1 MRADQVVHRAR
12 TRVVAL
18 PVLLLVGAFAALPVS
33 AAVYT
38 VTMKNGS
45 TFDSRYQPEE
55 ASWDE
60 NLVVLMTEFGNR
72 IALPAAE
79 IDSVTVDS
87 ESRGFGHQ
95 INSTTMALGWAPN
108 DAIDPNSP
116 EGLAATAAEA
126 AAAANAA
133 QAPPVYNQQQF
144 VEPGALTGLPVWM
157 TGINAVPQV
166 EPAQPAPRP
175 NS

>member
-1 MRADQVVHRAR
+1 MRADRVVHRAR

-60 NLVVLMTEFGNR
+60 NLVVLLTEFGNR

-79 IDSVTVDS
+79 IDSVSVDS

-108 DAIDPNSP
+108 DAIDPSTP
-116 EGLAATAAEA
+116 EGQAAIAAQA
-126 AAAANAA
+126 AAAANSA
-133 QAPPVYNQQQF
+133 QTPPAYNQQQF

-166 EPAQPAPRP
+166 QPVVSAPPP
-175 NS
+175 N

>member
-1 MRADQVVHRAR
+1 MRATQVVLRAR

-45 TFDSRYQPEE
+45 TFDTRYQPEE

-60 NLVVLMTEFGNR
+60 NMVVLLTEFGNR

-79 IDSVTVDS
+79 IDSVAVDS

-95 INSTTMALGWAPN
+95 INSTTMSLGWAPN
-108 DAIDPNSP
+108 DAIDPSTP
-116 EGLAATAAEA
+116 EGQAAIAAGTA
-126 AAAANAA
+126 AAAAGATR
-133 QAPPVYNQQQF
+133 APTVYNQQQF

-157 TGINAVPQV
+157 TGVNAVPQV
-166 EPAQPAPRP
+166 QPQVQPP
-175 NS
+175 QQ